1 MNDLQNQLNSLKES
15 FLWSAAKTGRTAE
28 CASLLQ
34 MSPDLNWSHS
44 HSIDPSSVPTNEVLD
59 TPLLAAAR
67 SGHAEV
73 VALLLAHNADT
84 SKISVEGDN
93 VVHLSIKSNNMSLI
107 SLCLDATAASLLKKK
122 NYKNM
127 LPLDVA
133 KSMPNARLAV
143 SKIEKIMGIAQ
154 SIGAMEGG
162 EEAAQLPTIS
172 TALRRTV
179 QENRSQEEGGG
190 EDEGE
195 EAEEDEDDEE
205 SSEWET
211 DSGGE
216 ELSEHDNNI
225 DDVGGGKATPDSKF
239 PHAMSVGAW
248 HRSMQNEKQD
258 NNTNKDKNTQEK
270 VKVTIP
276 LTAAEK
282 FQPAL
287 MHLQIDN
294 ELSSLKVTLVHERQV
309 CFMPFRDRKVRCN
322 LLTLYE
328 LAEFYKSATQAFRF
342 TKADRQIGF
351 RFNCQREHESQA
363 TARARRVQEKASQL
377 SGNRFSN
384 QNPSRLGKDR
394 G

>member
-1 MNDLQNQLNSLKES
+1 
-15 FLWSAAKTGRTAE
+15 
-28 CASLLQ
+28 

-190 EDEGE
+190 RM
-195 EAEEDEDDEE
+195 
-205 SSEWET
+205 
-211 DSGGE
+211 
-216 ELSEHDNNI
+216 
-225 DDVGGGKATPDSKF
+225 GGKRRKRTRTMKKAVNGK
-239 PHAMSVGAW
+239 
-248 HRSMQNEKQD
+248 R
-258 NNTNKDKNTQEK
+258 
-270 VKVTIP
+270 I
-276 LTAAEK
+276 AAEK
-282 FQPAL
+282 SCR
-287 MHLQIDN
+287 N
-294 ELSSLKVTLVHERQV
+294 TTTTLTMLGVGKPR
-309 CFMPFRDRKVRCN
+309 P
-322 LLTLYE
+322 
-328 LAEFYKSATQAFRF
+328 
-342 TKADRQIGF
+342 I
-351 RFNCQREHESQA
+351 
-363 TARARRVQEKASQL
+363 
-377 SGNRFSN
+377 
-384 QNPSRLGKDR
+384 QNFPTP
-394 G
+394 